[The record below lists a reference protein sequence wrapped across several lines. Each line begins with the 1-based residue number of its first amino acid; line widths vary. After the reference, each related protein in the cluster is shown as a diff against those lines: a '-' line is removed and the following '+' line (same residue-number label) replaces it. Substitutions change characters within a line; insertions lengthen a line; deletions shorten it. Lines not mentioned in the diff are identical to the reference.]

1 MEKIKDYI
9 GTKVFYMHTASIAIP
24 LGLQQ
29 LVTSCMGIID
39 SLMVSW
45 IGQVS
50 AVGTAAQ
57 IETLCSS
64 VSWAC
69 AAGVGIYS
77 VQFFGAKDFERL
89 KQTFGLSMILAIAS
103 GMFWFALAL
112 LFGKQI
118 LSFYMQD
125 IVVIENG
132 LKYLQIVMFSYV
144 FLAIEFAFNIIYRN
158 INKPHIPL
166 LVGITSMIINV
177 IVNYLLIFGAF
188 GFPQLGIRGAAFGTC
203 AAHVF
208 AVIFHFVY
216 AYKTKQVFVGNLH
229 TIFSFDFKFVEVI
242 MKKTFSIMFNE
253 LFFGFGSTLFI
264 KAFGALGTSSMDAYY
279 VCAKISDIFY
289 AFANGFSNAVAAI
302 VGVSLG
308 AGKVEEAK
316 REGNYLISMAIALS
330 LGCLVFVYIGSG
342 FLVSIFDLS
351 NPIVINEA
359 ELIVKVFALRIA
371 LRFFIVIVF
380 SSLRAGGD
388 AKILTLLDSGLM
400 WCIGIPLAFISVYL
414 LGIESVAIVFLICQI
429 EQVLRVF
436 FGMKR
441 YQSGKWAVNLVSFVE
456 NS

>member
-144 FLAIEFAFNIIYRN
+144 F
-158 INKPHIPL
+158 
-166 LVGITSMIINV
+166 
-177 IVNYLLIFGAF
+177 
-188 GFPQLGIRGAAFGTC
+188 
-203 AAHVF
+203 
-208 AVIFHFVY
+208 
-216 AYKTKQVFVGNLH
+216 
-229 TIFSFDFKFVEVI
+229 
-242 MKKTFSIMFNE
+242 
-253 LFFGFGSTLFI
+253 
-264 KAFGALGTSSMDAYY
+264 
-279 VCAKISDIFY
+279 
-289 AFANGFSNAVAAI
+289 
-302 VGVSLG
+302 
-308 AGKVEEAK
+308 
-316 REGNYLISMAIALS
+316 
-330 LGCLVFVYIGSG
+330 
-342 FLVSIFDLS
+342 
-351 NPIVINEA
+351 
-359 ELIVKVFALRIA
+359 
-371 LRFFIVIVF
+371 
-380 SSLRAGGD
+380 
-388 AKILTLLDSGLM
+388 
-400 WCIGIPLAFISVYL
+400 
-414 LGIESVAIVFLICQI
+414 
-429 EQVLRVF
+429 
-436 FGMKR
+436 
-441 YQSGKWAVNLVSFVE
+441 
-456 NS
+456 